1 MRILV
6 ADHDPISRT
15 MLRHLLRARGH
26 DVTLAGDGELALT
39 LLCRGS
45 FDTLFAEWTLPGL
58 SLPALCHRL
67 RDKQTECFTQ
77 LVVTGAGLTPAQKL
91 EGIALGIDAV
101 LEKPYTLA
109 DVFRCL
115 DYGERMLSLN
125 VHEATLFAMARM
137 AESRDAETGEHL
149 DRVRCYTRMLAQ
161 DLAAH
166 SVPAAGIDAEF
177 VRMVTLT
184 SPLHDIGKVA
194 IPDHVLCKPGKLT
207 DDEYRIMQTH
217 TTIGAETLA
226 SAIARFPRAQ
236 FLRTAREIALT
247 HHERW
252 DGEGY
257 PYQLTGD
264 SIPLSGR
271 IVAVADVYDALSSKR
286 VYKEAIPHR
295 EACEMIRAAAGT
307 HFDPQVIAAFLRIE
321 SKLGEFLRIDAH
333 SPLRPARHTL
343 NARKRTG
350 NA

>member
-6 ADHDPISRT
+6 ADHDPISRAL
-15 MLRHLLRARGH
+15 LRHLLRARGH
-26 DVTLAGDGELALT
+26 DVTLAGDGELAHT

-58 SLPALCHRL
+58 SLPSLCHRL
-67 RDKQTECFTQ
+67 RETHTECFTQ

-91 EGIALGIDAV
+91 EGIALGIDGV

-109 DVFRCL
+109 EVFRCL

-125 VHEATLFAMARM
+125 VHEATLFAMARL
-137 AESRDAETGEHL
+137 AESRDSETGEHL
-149 DRVRCYTRMLAQ
+149 DRVRSYSRMLAQ

-166 SVPAAGIDAEF
+166 SEPAAGIDAEF

-226 SAIARFPRAQ
+226 AAIAHYPRAQ
-236 FLRTAREIALT
+236 YLRTAREIALT
-247 HHERW
+247 HHEHW
-252 DGEGY
+252 DGQGY
-257 PYQLTGD
+257 PDQLTAD
-264 SIPLSGR
+264 TIPLSGR

-286 VYKEAIPHR
+286 VYKDAIPHG
-295 EACEMIRAAAGT
+295 EACEMIRAASGT
-307 HFDPQVIAAFLRIE
+307 QFDPQVVASFLRIE
-321 SKLGEFLRIDAH
+321 RKLGEFLRIDKH
-333 SPLRPARHTL
+333 SPIRSARHAL
-343 NARKRTG
+343 NARKHTG
-350 NA
+350 NP